1 MLALVTGAAG
11 FIGSHLVDR
20 LLADGHE
27 VVGVDNMATGA
38 NVRPDVEMWEM
49 DVADP
54 ALAERAAARRP
65 EVICHLAAQVS
76 VRHSVAD
83 PVADARVN
91 VTGTANVLEA
101 ARAAGGRKVVFTS
114 SCAVYGVPDALPVP
128 ADAELRPASPYA
140 ASKVSGEVYAGMYRR
155 LHGIDFTT
163 LTLANVYGP
172 RQTPDGEA
180 GVISIFTDALL
191 SGRPTKVFGDG
202 GQTRDYVYVLDVVD
216 AFARAAGGRG
226 RRAPLQRGHRGADDG
241 PRPAR
246 ARRRGGGRAG
256 RPGVRAGAARRPAR
270 DRRRPARDARGPR
283 LGAGGRP
290 AGRHRRDGR
299 LGARARRGGL
309 RLTAPGPGCVQWSAC
324 TNPRR

>member
-1 MLALVTGAAG
+1 VLALVTGAAG

-27 VVGVDNMATGA
+27 VIGVDDLSSGR
-38 NVRPDVEMWEM
+38 NVRPGVELWEL

-54 ALAERAAARRP
+54 ALVERAAARRP

-76 VRHSVAD
+76 VRASVSD
-83 PVADARVN
+83 PLGDARAN
-91 VTGTANVLEA
+91 VLGTANVLEA

-128 ADAELRPASPYA
+128 PDAELRPASPYA

-172 RQTPDGEA
+172 RQTPEGEA
-180 GVISIFTDALL
+180 GVVSIFTDALL
-191 SGRPTKVFGDG
+191 SGRPTKVYGDG

-216 AFARAAGGRG
+216 AFARAAGG
-226 RRAPLQRGHRGADDG
+226 A
-241 PRPAR
+241 
-246 ARRRGGGRAG
+246 GGGRRLNVGTGLQTTDRDLHTLVAEA
-256 RPGVRAGAARRPAR
+256 AGAPDEPEFAPAR
-270 DRRRPARDARGPR
+270 LGDLPAMAVDPRATGEALGWEPAVGLAEGIAATVAWARE
-283 LGAGGRP
+283 
-290 AGRHRRDGR
+290 RH
-299 LGARARRGGL
+299 AA
-309 RLTAPGPGCVQWSAC
+309 SA
-324 TNPRR
+324 

>member
-27 VVGVDNMATGA
+27 VIGVDDLSSGSNT
-38 NVRPDVEMWEM
+38 RSDIELWEM

-54 ALAERAAARRP
+54 ALAERAAGRRP
-65 EVICHLAAQVS
+65 EVVCHLAAQVS
-76 VRHSVAD
+76 VRASVAD
-83 PVADARVN
+83 PLHDARVN

-101 ARAAGGRKVVFTS
+101 ARAAGARKVVFTS

-128 ADAELRPASPYA
+128 PDAELRPASPYA
-140 ASKVSGEVYAGMYRR
+140 ASKVSGEVYAGMYRA

-172 RQTPDGEA
+172 RQTPEGEA

-191 SGRPTKVFGDG
+191 AGRPTRVFGDG

-216 AFARAAGGRG
+216 AFARAAGE
-226 RRAPLQRGHRGADDG
+226 
-241 PRPAR
+241 
-246 ARRRGGGRAG
+246 RGGGRRFNVGTGLQTTDRALHTL
-256 RPGVRAGAARRPAR
+256 VAEAAGAPDEPEFAP
-270 DRRRPARDARGPR
+270 PR
-283 LGAGGRP
+283 LGDLP
-290 AGRHRRDGR
+290 AMSVDPGPTRRD
-299 LGARARRGGL
+299 LGWEPRVALREGLAETVAWARERAAR
-309 RLTAPGPGCVQWSAC
+309 TIP
-324 TNPRR
+324 